1 MPRVPIPKA
10 NKSTEFLITIGD
22 GGEKMKLEEE
32 RQLEVSR

>member
-10 NKSTEFLITIGD
+10 NKSTEFLIPIGD